1 MTTYTTSM
9 VHTPRIS
16 HGRLAL
22 AASLALLALALNGP
36 AMAESGSRIDEIKVT
51 APAPVAPG
59 LRAETLAELRA
70 TLVEDSLE
78 APAAT
83 ELARERGEEADEVAR
98 AEFAAETRRL
108 AESAVRLPTAMR
120 ALLLA
125 SPIHDPSSEA
135 RM

>member
-22 AASLALLALALNGP
+22 AASLALLALALNAP
-36 AMAESGSRIDEIKVT
+36 ALADSGSRIDGIRVT

-59 LRAETLAELRA
+59 LRADTLAELRT

-78 APAAT
+78 APSAT

-108 AESAVRLPTAMR
+108 AESAVGLPTATR
-120 ALLLA
+120 AVLLV
-125 SPIHDPSSEA
+125 SPIRDPSSEA